1 MSEVVT
7 STWSRRKLE
16 DAPDRGFTLIEM
28 LVASALSIIVLTIG
42 GGVLVGGLR
51 AQESARTVTDAAN
64 IAQQIVRSVQA
75 GVRNASAIT
84 VISDAVAG
92 TQLLLARTIGSDPNS
107 TVASCQAWYYT
118 PLNGGAVYTRRTTPA
133 SVISLPSGGPQ
144 GLWTIIGSGV
154 SPADPATGKV
164 FNAPSGGR
172 IELNFSVA
180 AGTQPYVLIDTM
192 TYAARSTTVSAPCF

>member
-1 MSEVVT
+1 MSEVTT
-7 STWSRRKLE
+7 STWSRRKFN

>member
-1 MSEVVT
+1 MSEATT
-7 STWSRRKLE
+7 STWSRRKLN

-64 IAQQIVRSVQA
+64 IAQQIVRSIQA

-92 TQLLLARTIGSDPNS
+92 TQLLLVRTIGSDPNS

-133 SVISLPSGGPQ
+133 SVIPLPSGGPQ

>member
-1 MSEVVT
+1 MSEATT
-7 STWSRRKLE
+7 STWSRRKLNG
-16 DAPDRGFTLIEM
+16 APDRGFTLIEM
-28 LVASALSIIVLTIG
+28 LVASALSIIVLAIG

-64 IAQQIVRSVQA
+64 IAQQIVRSIQA

>member
-1 MSEVVT
+1 MSEVTT
-7 STWSRRKLE
+7 STWGRRKFN

-28 LVASALSIIVLTIG
+28 LVASVLSIIVLTIG

-64 IAQQIVRSVQA
+64 IAQQIVRSIQA

-118 PLNGGAVYTRRTTPA
+118 PLNGGTVYTRRTTPA